1 MPPIVSLC
9 LLAFAVSLDGF
20 GVGSTYGLR
29 KIRIPLIS
37 IIIISGF
44 SGIVIYASMHIGLL
58 LSRILSPLWAS
69 KIGAFILIG
78 IGIWAIVQNIRNQKK
93 DRSESRKEPQPSKQE
108 KERENTEA
116 EITDQPILEIKIKR
130 LGLVVQVMKTPSMA
144 DVDRSGIISP
154 SEAALLGL
162 ALSLD
167 AFGAGIGAALIGFR
181 PIVTATVIALTS
193 GSFFATGLKVGYLF
207 SEKEW
212 VKKLTILPGILLIV
226 IAILKLL

>member
-37 IIIISGF
+37 IMIISGF

-58 LSRILSPLWAS
+58 ISRIFSPLWAS

-78 IGIWAIVQNIRNQKK
+78 IGIWAIAQSIRNQKK
-93 DRSESRKEPQPSKQE
+93 DLWEAGNEPQSAKQQDADL
-108 KERENTEA
+108 A
-116 EITDQPILEIKIKR
+116 ELPILEIKIKR
-130 LGLVVQVMKTPSMA
+130 LGLVVQVINTPSMA

-193 GSFFATGLKVGYLF
+193 GSFFAAGLQVGHLF
-207 SEKEW
+207 SDKEW
-212 VKKLTILPGILLIV
+212 VKKLTVLPGILLIL
-226 IAILKLL
+226 IAILKLM